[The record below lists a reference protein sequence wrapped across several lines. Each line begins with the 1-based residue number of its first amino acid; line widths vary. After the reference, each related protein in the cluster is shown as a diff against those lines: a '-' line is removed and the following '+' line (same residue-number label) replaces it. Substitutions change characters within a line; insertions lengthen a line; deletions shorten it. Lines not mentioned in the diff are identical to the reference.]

1 MSLDTMD
8 QSQTSADAGPDPFA
22 AAKAKAAYV
31 IDKDAPVL
39 PSFASRG
46 GVELVVK
53 DDGSA
58 LVLYDAVLDEKIH
71 WVEYD
76 MDLDLVTFVNY
87 SGKIFGLG
95 LPIPAPFRRFLQK
108 GNSLFLVYME
118 NGENPVDLDN
128 VVLVVRRIGF

>member
-1 MSLDTMD
+1 MD
-8 QSQTSADAGPDPFA
+8 QTQTQAAADAGPDPFA
-22 AAKAKAAYV
+22 AAQGKKAYV
-31 IDKDAPVL
+31 IDRDAPVL

-58 LVLYDAVLDEKIH
+58 LVLYDAVLEEKIH

-95 LPIPAPFRRFLQK
+95 LPIPPPFRRFLQK
-108 GNSLFLVYME
+108 GSSLFLVYME